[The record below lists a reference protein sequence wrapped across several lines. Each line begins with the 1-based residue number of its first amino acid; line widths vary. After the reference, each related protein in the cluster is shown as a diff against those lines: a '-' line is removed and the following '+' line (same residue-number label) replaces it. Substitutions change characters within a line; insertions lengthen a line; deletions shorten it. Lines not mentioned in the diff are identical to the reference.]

1 MVSREAFAERSGDKA
16 KMSAAQVAR
25 AALQASGH
33 EPVREH
39 DVRAPSPAS
48 ASPHEQGEKL
58 PSRLSQMGQTAS
70 SAVRDWQSQLSARLS
85 SVRSAMANEAIP
97 FEKSFS
103 EPEVETKPEPVE
115 LQKENP
121 EVQAG
126 KASVPPPA
134 DPPDAGRSS
143 GGASDGESEKFSDP
157 MEEWRAVARRN
168 FITVGIF
175 STVVNL
181 LMLTM
186 PVYLFQISDRVLTSR
201 SLDTLVMLSVLA
213 LMFIGVLSLLDILR
227 RQVLGKL
234 STKLEKIL
242 GGPILASIV
251 TTARAGDGGNTVPM
265 RSLHQVKSFI
275 ASPVML
281 LLFDAPLAPIY
292 LAVVF
297 LIHPTLGWVTTA
309 AGVLL
314 ITIALINQRATSKP
328 LGEAGAH
335 AAKADGHAE
344 ALARNS
350 QVINAMGMLNESILH
365 WGREQAKALTTQSG
379 ALERNFWISGAS
391 KAARLITQIVIL
403 GWGAYLAL
411 DGQLTGGMMIAAS
424 IIAGRGLQPLE
435 GMIEG
440 WRSVVQTRAAY
451 ARVTAAVEKLKQEPP
466 RLKLPR
472 PEGRLSVDRL
482 LYLPPGIKEPVLN
495 GVSFELK
502 PGESLAVVGP
512 SGSGKS
518 TLARL
523 LVGCLIP
530 TAGKVRLDGTELRN
544 WDRRQFGEYTGYLPQ
559 EVELFPGTIK
569 ENVCRMRSDLPDEE
583 VYEAAQLT
591 DVHSMITQLPG
602 GYETQLERSGSP
614 LSGGQK
620 QRVAL
625 ARSFFGTPSLVVL
638 DEPNSNLDA
647 IGEQALTSTL
657 KRAKEKGVTVV
668 VVTLRPAVLGTV
680 DKVLILRNGRAEA
693 FGPPQEV
700 LHRLVK
706 AGAQPGNGQQQSST
720 AAQPAQAQTRQQP
733 ASQPQTTPAVAAA
746 SARTTA

>member
-1 MVSREAFAERSGDKA
+1 MVSREGSLEGSGGQGLT
-16 KMSAAQVAR
+16 AAQVAR
-25 AALQASGH
+25 AALDASKKA
-33 EPVREH
+33 EAARKAPPVAAKRTVE
-39 DVRAPSPAS
+39 AE
-48 ASPHEQGEKL
+48 ASPNYAVAAFARFAAARPAATAAAAALQERLATSVSNWQAPVMPSLSKLLNLRDVVPAVPETAEGDQTRGEPRPATGEPDAKAAIEADAGL
-58 PSRLSQMGQTAS
+58 ATKADAGPATKAGPAGDDATEATA
-70 SAVRDWQSQLSARLS
+70 
-85 SVRSAMANEAIP
+85 
-97 FEKSFS
+97 
-103 EPEVETKPEPVE
+103 
-115 LQKENP
+115 
-121 EVQAG
+121 
-126 KASVPPPA
+126 A
-134 DPPDAGRSS
+134 DPMA
-143 GGASDGESEKFSDP
+143 
-157 MEEWRAVARRN
+157 EWRAVARRN
-168 FITVGIF
+168 FITVGLF

-201 SLDTLVMLSVLA
+201 SIDTLLMLSILA

-227 RQVLGKL
+227 RQVLGAL
-234 STKLEKIL
+234 STKLETIL
-242 GGPILASIV
+242 GGPVLASIV
-251 TTARAGDGGNTVPM
+251 TTARVGDGGNVAPM

-275 ASPVML
+275 SSPVML

-297 LIHPTLGWVTTA
+297 LIHPDLGWITLIA
-309 AGVLL
+309 ALVLMV
-314 ITIALINQRATSKP
+314 IAFVNQRATAQP
-328 LGEAGAH
+328 LGQAGAH

-365 WGREQAKALTTQSG
+365 WGREQAQALTTQAG

-391 KAARLITQIVIL
+391 KMARLITQIVIL

-411 DGQLTGGMMIAAS
+411 DGHLTGGMMIAAS

-440 WRSVVQTRAAY
+440 WRSVIQTRAAY
-451 ARVTAAVEKLKQEPP
+451 ARVRTAVDLLKNEPP
-466 RLKLPR
+466 RLRLPR

-482 LYLPPGIKEPVLN
+482 LYLPPGTKEPVLN
-495 GVSFELK
+495 GISFELK
-502 PGESLAVVGP
+502 PGESLAVVGQ

-523 LVGCLIP
+523 LVGCLLP

-544 WDRRQFGEYTGYLPQ
+544 WDRRQFGEFTGFLPQ

-569 ENVCRMRSDLPDEE
+569 ENVCRMRTDLPDEQ

-591 DVHSMITQLPG
+591 DVHEMIAHLPG
-602 GYETQLERSGSP
+602 GYETMLERSGAP

-620 QRVAL
+620 QRIAL
-625 ARSFFGTPSLVVL
+625 ARAFFGSPSLVVL

-647 IGEQALTSTL
+647 VGEQALTATL
-657 KRAKEKGVTVV
+657 KRAKQKGVTVV
-668 VVTLRPAVLGTV
+668 VVTLRPALLSNV

-706 AGAQPGNGQQQSST
+706 SATPN
-720 AAQPAQAQTRQQP
+720 
-733 ASQPQTTPAVAAA
+733 PQAAA
-746 SARTTA
+746 AAAAPAIA